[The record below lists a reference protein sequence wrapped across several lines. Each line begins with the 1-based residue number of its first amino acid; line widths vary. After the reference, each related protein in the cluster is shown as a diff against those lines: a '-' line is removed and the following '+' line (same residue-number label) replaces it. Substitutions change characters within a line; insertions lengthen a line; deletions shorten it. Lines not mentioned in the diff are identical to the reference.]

1 MSEHLNE
8 IARLEKSLIL
18 AQGYVEYL
26 TEKIKNA
33 RAAYEEEKQPTAAA
47 PQEKP
52 CCRAVRLLN
61 EINSSSFWQCPVCYA
76 EV

>member
-1 MSEHLNE
+1 MSDHLNE

-26 TEKIKNA
+26 TEKIKNE
-33 RAAYEEEKQPTAAA
+33 RAAYELEKHTTVVD

-52 CCRAVRLLN
+52 CCQAVRLLN
-61 EINSSSFWQCPVCYA
+61 ENKCTTWRCPVCYT